1 MVGKQDCAR
10 SLALPC
16 IHRAATDDAH
26 ACCPLPQAY
35 AMVFVVIAGWI
46 VFRFVGPATGLYSL
60 KANLQDIPS
69 MTQ

>member
-10 SLALPC
+10 SLLALPS
-16 IHRAATDDAH
+16 HRAATDDA
-26 ACCPLPQAY
+26 PLTQAY